1 MAADLAIPSSVD
13 VAFKTAKTGD
23 NFSLVNG
30 SFGPTSSHSAQIICV
45 SSGTLKPACSA
56 IQTAG
61 FPTTV
66 GFNLAA
72 FTLSP

>member
-30 SFGPTSSHSAQIICV
+30 SFGPTSSHSAQII
-45 SSGTLKPACSA
+45 
-56 IQTAG
+56 
-61 FPTTV
+61 
-66 GFNLAA
+66 
-72 FTLSP
+72 